1 MKTIL
6 TIDFDI
12 IMGPSIELYNNIVK
26 EQFWETNNQ
35 GNNSLLN
42 FVQADLNLYR
52 KITDF
57 ILKAKTEQNIPI
69 YFITNHHEI
78 IQYIP
83 KEEELVLIN
92 IDHHHDCGYEKDKS
106 HITCGNWVY
115 YLKTY
120 YKLLKYIW
128 IHNPNSIIN
137 SKEISNMINLDIDIN
152 YINFNN
158 YLNVDYI
165 VISFSPEWIPINYRP
180 LFKIWSDLIDFY

>member
-1 MKTIL
+1 MI
-6 TIDFDI
+6 
-12 IMGPSIELYNNIVK
+12 
-26 EQFWETNNQ
+26 
-35 GNNSLLN
+35 
-42 FVQADLNLYR
+42 
-52 KITDF
+52 
-57 ILKAKTEQNIPI
+57 
-69 YFITNHHEI
+69 
-78 IQYIP
+78 
-83 KEEELVLIN
+83 LIN

-106 HITCGNWVY
+106 HITCENWVY